1 MVQVDQ
7 QEGSPAG
14 RGTTHPT
21 PRSQAFGRRS
31 PYTAEIVSPWTLRK
45 DAAHRRGPGRLPERE
60 TGPSFCADARS
71 PWGRPLSWVRRPGD
85 RGREAEGRSCG
96 RHGPAQVSRP
106 GGLGLGAS
114 STAWRRGRT
123 QRPQMAVP
131 RRAPGCPDR
140 KIASRAPPDAPNGAP
155 AAPRVRR
162 GDGVQSSAAAAR
174 ARPSRRCR
182 SLAARA
188 RPSRPDRP
196 AGCAPA
202 AGRTRAPAPAGV
214 ASRPILA
221 PRPRRGGAPSRPAC
235 SRSDGRPAGRRRAAA
250 RGAAAAA
257 DGAMLGRRPDFDPGG
272 RPWSLQPSARPSS
285 SRPRR
290 SRDRRPSTPGRP
302 VVPRSVDAPA
312 SGILVSSEACASVTQ
327 GGL

>member
-31 PYTAEIVSPWTLRK
+31 PYTTEISSPWTLRK
-45 DAAHRRGPGRLPERE
+45 DAAHRRGPGRSPERE
-60 TGPSFCADARS
+60 TGLSFCADARS
-71 PWGRPLSWVRRPGD
+71 PWGRPLCPGFAARAIAGERRRAEAADGTALRKFPGRAVLASAHPLQHGGGAGPSVRRW
-85 RGREAEGRSCG
+85 RFRAGRRDV
-96 RHGPAQVSRP
+96 H
-106 GGLGLGAS
+106 
-114 STAWRRGRT
+114 
-123 QRPQMAVP
+123 
-131 RRAPGCPDR
+131 R

-188 RPSRPDRP
+188 RPSRPDRA

-202 AGRTRAPAPAGV
+202 AGRTRAPTPAGV

-221 PRPRRGGAPSRPAC
+221 PRPRRAGAPSRPAC

-257 DGAMLGRRPDFDPGG
+257 VGAMLGRRPDFDPGG